1 MPQNETPVPWLQW
14 LSIALLLIAGLVGL
28 GLSLC
33 GGFFLF
39 ASLADSSSGMSG
51 IGGLAALCLAV
62 GLGVLFVSVRQ
73 IRAISREPV
82 DGVGTPLPHAV
93 KLAAWLAVADFL
105 FTGLWFFLPLI
116 VSLLRRRP
124 WSRPVIAAVIGFKW
138 LGAFGLM
145 YQPYGGWSS
154 VMYFGLPIVA
164 LDVVV
169 LVTLFSDAVS
179 TWVNQARPEHAG
191 DLDGE

>member
-1 MPQNETPVPWLQW
+1 VTQNETPTPWLQW
-14 LSIALLLIAGLVGL
+14 LAIALLLIAGLVGL

-33 GGFFLF
+33 GGFFLLI
-39 ASLADSSSGMSG
+39 SLGDASGMGG
-51 IGGLAALCLAV
+51 IAGLAALCLAV
-62 GLGVLFVSVRQ
+62 GLVVLFVSVRL

-82 DGVGTPLPHAV
+82 DGVGTPLPYPV

-116 VSLLRRRP
+116 VSLLRRRR

-145 YQPYGGWSS
+145 YRPFSGWMP
-154 VMYFGLPIVA
+154 VVYIGVPVVA
-164 LDVVV
+164 LDVAV
-169 LVTLFSDAVS
+169 LVTLFSGAVS
-179 TWVNQARPEHAG
+179 AWFNHAG
-191 DLDGE
+191 DPDGE